1 LSIRPPLVYK
11 ASLQNFSETA
21 KREETTKD
29 VVLVPFSQMCIQR
42 NSIGFARLIL
52 AKNRI
57 LLAVLT
63 RTAVIHPNQDLSLE
77 HFPVSGKPG

>member
-1 LSIRPPLVYK
+1 M
-11 ASLQNFSETA
+11 
-21 KREETTKD
+21 
-29 VVLVPFSQMCIQR
+29 PFSQMCIQR